1 MTVPQTPSRDELVDA
16 AIADWLEGSEAG
28 QAPGARDFLARYPD
42 LVQELKVF
50 LADRERFDRLA
61 AKVAP
66 ANFSHRAILCSE
78 PAGRRLGDF
87 EVIREIGRGGM
98 GIVYEA
104 RQISLKRPVAL
115 KVLNSG
121 PYLDPRAVQR
131 FRREAEAAAMLRH
144 ANIVPIFATGEEAGV
159 YFFAMELVQGP
170 SLDRI
175 VRAESDATVI
185 MGAL

>member
-16 AIADWLEGSEAG
+16 AIADWLEAAETG
-28 QAPGARDFLARYPD
+28 QAPDARDFLARHPD
-42 LVQELKVF
+42 LAQELEAF

-66 ANFSHRAILCSE
+66 AAASQRANSSSAS
-78 PAGRRLGDF
+78 AGRRLGDF
-87 EVIREIGRGGM
+87 EIVSEIGRGGM

-121 PYLDPRAVQR
+121 P
-131 FRREAEAAAMLRH
+131 
-144 ANIVPIFATGEEAGV
+144 
-159 YFFAMELVQGP
+159 
-170 SLDRI
+170 
-175 VRAESDATVI
+175 
-185 MGAL
+185 